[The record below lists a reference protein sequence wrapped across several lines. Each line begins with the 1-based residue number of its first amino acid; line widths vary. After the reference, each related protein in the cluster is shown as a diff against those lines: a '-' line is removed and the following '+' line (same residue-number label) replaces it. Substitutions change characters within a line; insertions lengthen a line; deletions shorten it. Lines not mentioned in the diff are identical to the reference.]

1 MMHFQLPEVI
11 RRPRETEVR
20 ATCGTKR
27 SSSSSHIAYNMSVLD
42 ACMTSIFSS
51 SWMCRTCGRE
61 ACFDCFA
68 YIKEV
73 SGSETPPEPKSM
85 TPPQRERYN
94 RSPFFLPCAKR
105 SRHQPKDFSPV
116 TRFCETELAQ
126 AIKEMEALLASSSI
140 EHSSPPED
148 RTHDSQ
154 PPPSVI
160 PSRFGG
166 VVGDSTTTVLPSLN
180 PEPAHLPVPLPIPS
194 SSESSTVYPAPNE
207 AIPSHSTVT
216 FPHVELTEE
225 LFRQVWSI
233 GDPLVVTGVLE
244 KFRVQWT
251 PEYFCNNYGRQICT
265 IVECQSETI
274 KEVTVEK
281 FFSGFGNYEN
291 RSTSNWKLKVRT
303 ILFVCGA
310 PNTDR
315 TNDALAG
322 LAAVG
327 RLQDHF
333 SRAIRRVRPCDASTK
348 LRPARRC
355 LEHRI
360 AFPEQHRRA

>member
-1 MMHFQLPEVI
+1 MHFQLPEVI

-85 TPPQRERYN
+85 SPPQRERHHRN
-94 RSPFFLPCAKR
+94 PFFLPCTKR
-105 SRHQPKDFSPV
+105 NRHQPKDFSPV

-126 AIKEMEALLASSSI
+126 AIKEMEALLASSSTG
-140 EHSSPPED
+140 HSSPPED

-154 PPPSVI
+154 PLLSVI
-160 PSRFGG
+160 PLSSGG
-166 VVGDSTTTVLPSLN
+166 ATGDFTPTVLPSLN
-180 PEPAHLPVPLPIPS
+180 PEPAQLPTPLPPPTS
-194 SSESSTVYPAPNE
+194 SNGSESTTVYPAPNE
-207 AIPSHSTVT
+207 AIPSHSTIT
-216 FPHVELTEE
+216 FAHVELTEE
-225 LFRQVWSI
+225 VFRQVWGV

-291 RSTSNWKLKVRT
+291 RSTSNWKLKVRAM
-303 ILFVCGA
+303 LFV
-310 PNTDR
+310 
-315 TNDALAG
+315 
-322 LAAVG
+322 
-327 RLQDHF
+327 
-333 SRAIRRVRPCDASTK
+333 
-348 LRPARRC
+348 
-355 LEHRI
+355 
-360 AFPEQHRRA
+360 